1 MASRKRIDWSEDK
14 LNFIKEEYTAQ
25 RMNTYQLAE
34 YFGCSNDTIGRKLK
48 AMGIQPRKFHEDL
61 TGRKFDKLLV
71 LGLSEKSARRLFWD
85 CECEC
90 GKRLTVSGTH
100 LRQGNQ
106 SSCGCLA
113 SKGEVEI
120 AKLLQDNGFQFITQ
134 YRFDDFVSEYNNVP
148 YRFDFAIFINNQLSY
163 IIEFDGEQHFY
174 YQESGSSWNTKES
187 HKHTVELDIKKN
199 NYCKEH
205 KIPLIRIPYT
215 MRGKITINDLVV
227 ETTKYLVKE

>member
-14 LNFIKEEYTAQ
+14 LSFIKEEYTAQ

-34 YFGCSNDTIGRKLK
+34 YFGCSDDTIGRKLK

-61 TGRKFDKLLV
+61 TGRKIGKLVV
-71 LGLSEKSARRLFWD
+71 LQKSNKSDRRLYWD
-85 CECEC
+85 CQCEC
-90 GKRLTVSGTH
+90 GKIIAVKGDH
-100 LRQGNQ
+100 LRQQNQ
-106 SSCGCLA
+106 LSCGCLS
-113 SKGEVEI
+113 SKGEEEI
-120 AKLLQDNGFQFITQ
+120 AKILTDNSIQFITQ
-134 YRFDDFVSEYNNVP
+134 YRFDDFVSEYNNIP

-174 YQESGSSWNTKES
+174 YQESGSSWNTKEN
-187 HKHTVELDIKKN
+187 HEHTVELDIKKN

-205 KIPLIRIPYT
+205 NIPLIRIPYT